1 MKNGST
7 IGRRGALG
15 LGLAAGAAA
24 LAPRRARAQAPK
36 EVKIA
41 MLVPLS
47 GPWARQGILEKFGAE
62 MAIEDINNAGG
73 IKSLGGAK
81 LKLMQYDTGDSA
93 EKAKDAAQR
102 MIAQEPDLVG
112 GFGCWLSTF
121 TLAATEVTERA
132 ELPWLT
138 LSYSDLIT
146 GRGFH
151 YVFQSSPTAD
161 KQAEDVVP
169 MVIELASKASGKR
182 PTKVGI
188 LGDNTAASVSFY
200 KPLHDHVLKNEKLD
214 LVVEEVYTPP
224 LTDSTT
230 LIQKIRS
237 ARPDFMLIQSTNVP
251 DDKLLLDGFA
261 QFNLRASKLPLVG
274 SGGHWAVPELLKVA
288 GSENLEGVLVGL
300 ANWPGKAVADV
311 AQRFVERTK
320 EPWFGHD
327 SVFAYVH
334 TLILKEAIE
343 RAGAA
348 DRHKVA
354 DAIRQ
359 LNMTDGPALFFPDH
373 HLQYDAKGRRVGA
386 ELCIVQW
393 QKGKPV
399 PVYPAAIAT
408 SDALW
413 PKVS

>member
-1 MKNGST
+1 MTNVST
-7 IGRRGALG
+7 IGRRTALG
-15 LGLAAGAAA
+15 LGLATGAAA
-24 LAPRRARAQAPK
+24 IAPRRARAQAAK

-62 MAIEDINNAGG
+62 MAIDDINNAGG
-73 IKSLGGAK
+73 IKALGGAK
-81 LKLMQYDTGDSA
+81 LKLMEYDTGDSA

-102 MIAQEPDLVG
+102 MLAQEPDLVG

-146 GRGFH
+146 NRGYK

-161 KQAEDVVP
+161 KQARDLVP
-169 MVIELASKASGKR
+169 MIVELATKASGKR

-188 LGDNTAASVSFY
+188 LGDNTASSVSFY
-200 KPLHDHVLKNEKLD
+200 KPLHEHVFADQKLN
-214 LVVEEVYTPP
+214 LVVDEVYTPP
-224 LTDSTT
+224 LTDATT
-230 LIQKIRS
+230 LIQGVRS

-251 DDKLLLDGFA
+251 DDKLLVDKFSEFGLTA
-261 QFNLRASKLPLVG
+261 RKLPLVG
-274 SGGHWAVPELLKVA
+274 GGGHWTVPELLKVA
-288 GSENLEGVLVGL
+288 GAENLEGVLVGL
-300 ANWPGKAVADV
+300 ANWPGKPVADV
-311 AQRFVERTK
+311 AKRFVERTK

-327 SVFAYVH
+327 SIFAYVH
-334 TLILKEAIE
+334 VLILKEAIE
-343 RAGAA
+343 RAGVA
-348 DRHKVA
+348 DRHKVMEG
-354 DAIRQ
+354 IRA
-359 LNMTDGPALFFPDH
+359 LNMTDGPALFFPDG
-373 HLQYDAKGRRVGA
+373 HLQYDDKGRRVGA

-393 QKGKPV
+393 RDGRPV
-399 PVYPAAIAT
+399 PVFPASIAA

-413 PKVS
+413 PKTS